1 MDTCPACSAPLNRGR
16 LLCPH
21 CGYATRTLASVDDEL
36 RALEE
41 LGSFARQLAIDNAD
55 DEFDRREAIGALMST
70 AFVPE
75 TVPAIK
81 RAFLETVQNI
91 QPSHLDDDAGNTL
104 LRNRCDIL
112 LTKLRMD
119 HPSETAAIRELQRVL
134 DRRLAEWN
142 ADVQSEQKATRW
154 ILIAGGIMAIGGL
167 LLACCGGVANF
178 G

>member
-1 MDTCPACSAPLNRGR
+1 
-16 LLCPH
+16 
-21 CGYATRTLASVDDEL
+21 
-36 RALEE
+36 
-41 LGSFARQLAIDNAD
+41 
-55 DEFDRREAIGALMST
+55 MST

-91 QPSHLDDDAGNTL
+91 QPSHLDDDVGNTL

-142 ADVQSEQKATRW
+142 ADVQSEQTATRW
-154 ILIAGGIMAIGGL
+154 ILVVGGVMTVGGL
-167 LLACCGGVANF
+167 LVACCGGFANLS
-178 G
+178 